1 VVYQFK
7 SEKDELFVLNTATMR
22 WGIASSILATPS
34 MAAAK
39 ENLARYVF
47 SSEGTIV
54 PMGAGGYS
62 LDGRTEKDGIHVVA
76 IMCVPFETYIVLY
89 LRPNVN
95 IKPDSFICGIS
106 EKHQEII
113 KYQIMQPNPEKM
125 AQGGSDGKVAGSN

>member
-1 VVYQFK
+1 MIYQFK
-7 SEKDELFVLNTATMR
+7 SLSDQLFVLNTATMT

-47 SSEGTIV
+47 SSEGTLV
-54 PMGAGGYS
+54 PMGAGAYS
-62 LDGRTEKDGIHVVA
+62 MDGRTEKDGIHIVG
-76 IMCVPFETYIVLY
+76 IMCVPFESYIILY

-95 IKPDSFICGIS
+95 IQPDSFVCGMP
-106 EKHQEII
+106 EEAQKFL

-125 AQGGSDGKVAGSN
+125 VRGENSNAVANT